1 MAVRRRMFY
10 LRTYVCPSTK
20 SATRCIP
27 STLSTSKFRRH
38 HMVSLF
44 FFFFGVRATIVQLSV
59 PFLSAPS
66 LLRSIPRLCF
76 TIILLNLIC
85 IRVLF
90 QPIQQQVHQVPQ
102 HVPQQQQP
110 QFQQAAGQQPVHQQV
125 PVQQVPMQQ
134 QQHMPT
140 ARQVPVQQQQGHNH
154 EHSQQIL
161 NAANIAHEKAHI
173 AEHMEVPID
182 TSKMT
187 DQELQF
193 HYFKMHDADNNNKLD
208 GCELIKSLIHWHGM
222 RLFFFFFFSFFVDQ
236 FEQNLSARLLDR
248 KRLIRFFHCPCTEQ
262 GNKETG
268 GLNSGE
274 KLFKDEELVT
284 LIDPIL
290 SMDDANNDGYI
301 DYPEFIQ
308 AQKNAAATTRQ

>member
-161 NAANIAHEKAHI
+161 NAANIAHEKAYVITFRICYVFFVSYCNKYRNVQIYAWYRHI

-208 GCELIKSLIHWHGM
+208 GCELIKSLIHWH
-222 RLFFFFFFSFFVDQ
+222 
-236 FEQNLSARLLDR
+236 
-248 KRLIRFFHCPCTEQ
+248 EQ